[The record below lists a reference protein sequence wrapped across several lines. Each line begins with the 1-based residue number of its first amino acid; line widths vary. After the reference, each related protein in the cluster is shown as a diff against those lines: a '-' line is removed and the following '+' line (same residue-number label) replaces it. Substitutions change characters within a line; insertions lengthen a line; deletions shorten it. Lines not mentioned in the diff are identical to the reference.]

1 MLLVCIVPGV
11 QRRRGIARFGARFI
25 FWATGMSPQ
34 LHQAE
39 LLPDTT
45 AIVVANHASYLD
57 GILMTAALPSRFAFV
72 IKKEVTTV
80 PIVHFLLRR
89 IGSHFVNRTDAK
101 QGALDARQILRSA
114 NAKVSLGFFPEGTFR
129 LEPGLGHFKPGAFR
143 IAARSNLPVI
153 PAVIQGSR
161 QVLPDKRFLPWPGKL
176 TVTLTK
182 AIRSDDAGHLSAQSR
197 RQILALLDEPDL
209 S

>member
-1 MLLVCIVPGV
+1 
-11 QRRRGIARFGARFI
+11 
-25 FWATGMSPQ
+25 MSPE
-34 LHQAE
+34 LRRAE
-39 LLPDTT
+39 LLPETT

-80 PIVHFLLRR
+80 PVLHFLLRR
-89 IGSHFVNRTDAK
+89 IGSHFVDRTDVK

-114 NAKVSLGFFPEGTFR
+114 NANVSLGFFPEGTFR

-143 IAARSNLPVI
+143 IAARSGLPVV

-161 QVLPDKRFLPWPGKL
+161 QILPDKRLLPWPGKI
-176 TVTLTK
+176 TVTLTDP
-182 AIRSDDAGHLSAQSR
+182 IHSSDARQLNDQTR
-197 RQILALLDEPDL
+197 RQILAELDEPDL
-209 S
+209 T